1 MTTPTK
7 EQIDIIRT
15 KQCQK
20 VRKHHSC
27 KECIWSYNGPV
38 CKENKKLAEE
48 VYKLGKE
55 LKEARLNLFILGGER
70 GK

>member
-1 MTTPTK
+1 MKTPTK

-27 KECIWSYNGPV
+27 KECIWSYNGLV
-38 CKENKKLAEE
+38 CKENKKLYFAG
-48 VYKLGKE
+48 VK
-55 LKEARLNLFILGGER
+55 FIITEWEKIR